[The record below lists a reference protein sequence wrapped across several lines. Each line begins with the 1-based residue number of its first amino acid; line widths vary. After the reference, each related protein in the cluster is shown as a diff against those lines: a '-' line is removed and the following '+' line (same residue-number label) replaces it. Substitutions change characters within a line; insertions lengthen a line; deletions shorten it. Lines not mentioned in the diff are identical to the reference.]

1 MRISTTEKKIQ
12 TFNARHFRRVNSR
25 RAAFPAA
32 CLFVIFSVQ
41 LTTFADSAYQFAP
54 DPKSVYFFQIE
65 QSSNFAND
73 TIFNLKRFFKSKM
86 KVKPENK
93 QENPPRK
100 NGFVLPLDK
109 KQVALW
115 IVFFLFVTYTFVL
128 VIPVFKLW
136 YIPFSIEVI
145 AVFW

>member
-1 MRISTTEKKIQ
+1 
-12 TFNARHFRRVNSR
+12 
-25 RAAFPAA
+25 
-32 CLFVIFSVQ
+32 
-41 LTTFADSAYQFAP
+41 
-54 DPKSVYFFQIE
+54 
-65 QSSNFAND
+65 
-73 TIFNLKRFFKSKM
+73 M

-136 YIPFSIEVI
+136 YIPFSVEVI
-145 AVFW
+145 AVIW